1 MTTEFARARS
11 DEQRAARRRAILCT
25 AAEMLGE
32 GTRVA
37 DLSLNELA
45 RRVGLAKSN
54 VLRYFETREAVLLSL
69 LDDVYTAWL
78 DEVEGALAAARQAGD
93 ADASRAASVERV
105 ADVIARTIDER
116 PMLSELIAN
125 ASTVLEHNV
134 SARIAA
140 DYKIR
145 AYAQAMRLI
154 GLIEGEIGEL
164 PEPSRIALAA
174 SLNLVLGGAW
184 GMCRPSAGM
193 AEAYELHP
201 ELAAMRLDYRSS
213 VRELAATALTGLLA
227 RPASIG

>member
-1 MTTEFARARS
+1 
-11 DEQRAARRRAILCT
+11 
-25 AAEMLGE
+25 
-32 GTRVA
+32 
-37 DLSLNELA
+37 
-45 RRVGLAKSN
+45 VGLAKSN

-69 LDDVYTAWL
+69 LDDAYTAWL
-78 DEVEGALAAARQAGD
+78 DEVEGALAAARPAGD
-93 ADASRAASVERV
+93 ADASRAASVERA

-145 AYAQAMRLI
+145 AYAQAMRLV
-154 GLIEGEIGEL
+154 GLIEREIGEL
-164 PEPSRIALAA
+164 PDPSRIALAA
-174 SLNLVLGGAW
+174 SLNLVIGGAW